1 MKNNKLNPSKVFE
14 LIYNLISKFNLKGM
28 TKQLC
33 KISNISTSG
42 FYKFL
47 NTQTY
52 RNTKEDNDL
61 KSRDIILKA
70 FNHRGYKKGSRSI
83 KMTLENEFGVIMNRK
98 KIQRIMR
105 KYNIICPI
113 RKSNPYKRIAKATK
127 EHRVVPNK
135 LNREFK

>member
-83 KMTLENEFGVIMNRK
+83 KMTLENKFGVIMNRK